1 MGLCCREINGRQP
14 RVQHQILAKARL
26 ARRRTAK
33 NQCQTRQTRQKK
45 FLTKSDPFIMLPRNT
60 NRTAQDAEQDTAKND
75 TPTGG
80 ALWLWT
86 WVEKKRF
93 RAVR

>member
-1 MGLCCREINGRQP
+1 
-14 RVQHQILAKARL
+14 
-26 ARRRTAK
+26 
-33 NQCQTRQTRQKK
+33 
-45 FLTKSDPFIMLPRNT
+45 MLPRNT